1 MTLQESPPETSS
13 VNLCSDRDLNIE
25 DAAIVAEGQR
35 VIAISASVHASI
47 AAAHERMLKCIND
60 GRHIYGVTT
69 GFGPLADRSIAAKDL
84 ARLQANLVHH
94 LASGVEPMF
103 DWATA
108 RSILVARLVSIS
120 KGVSGAS
127 PEAVD
132 ALLSVLSSGLA
143 PLVPSRGT
151 VGASGDLTPLAHVAL
166 SLQGKAGFL
175 TESGKPLPAEEA
187 FSWMGRAPITLVAR
201 DGLALVNGT
210 SAMTGVAV
218 LNADRAARIA
228 AWAIAL
234 TAALGEVL
242 AVRTEAWDV
251 AFAEVRPHPG
261 QLRVTRALNDAVRT
275 GRRADTRR
283 LAVDGMSGRVRSPQ
297 DAYTLRCAPQV
308 IGAALD
314 ALDWHRLVVTREL
327 NSASDNPIFPEA
339 LVPALHGGNFM
350 GSHIALA
357 SDTCSAA
364 VLSLASLG
372 ERQIARVTDERLNE
386 GLPAFLSGGPPGL
399 TSGLMG
405 AQVTAT
411 ALLAEMRTRAVP
423 ASSQSIST
431 NGANQDVVSMGTTA
445 ARQTA
450 QHLSDF
456 ALILAILSLA
466 VSQAMH
472 ITGEEEYSDQ
482 AKSIAEAVR
491 RHAPPLQEDRPLAAE
506 IAALADMF
514 LLDREIFFATLGPSA
529 AETV

>member
-1 MTLQESPPETSS
+1 MTLQNTRPETASIK
-13 VNLCSDRDLNIE
+13 LCSVPNLKISE
-25 DAAIVAEGQR
+25 AASVAEGR
-35 VIAISASVHASI
+35 RGVALSACVHTNI
-47 AAAHERMLKCIND
+47 VAAHQRMLKCIDD

-69 GFGPLADRSIAAKDL
+69 GFGPLADRSISPNDL
-84 ARLQANLVHH
+84 ALLQTNLIHH
-94 LASGVEPMF
+94 LSTGVEPMF

-108 RSILVARLVSIS
+108 RSIIVARLVSIS
-120 KGVSGAS
+120 RGVSGAS

-132 ALLSVLSSGLA
+132 VLLNVLSSGLA
-143 PLVPSRGT
+143 PLIPSRGT

-175 TESGKPLPAEEA
+175 TESGERIPAGEA
-187 FSWMGRAPITLVAR
+187 FSRMGRAPIALLAR

-218 LNADRAARIA
+218 LNADRATRMA
-228 AWAIAL
+228 AWTIAL

-242 AVRTEAWDV
+242 AVRTEAWDP
-251 AFAEVRPHPG
+251 AFADVRPHPG
-261 QLRVTRALNDAVRT
+261 QVRATRALNDALRT
-275 GRRADTRR
+275 GRRADARR
-283 LAVDGMSGRVRSPQ
+283 LAVDGMASPHRSPQ

-314 ALDWHRLVVTREL
+314 ALEWHRVVVTREL
-327 NSASDNPIFPEA
+327 NAASDNPIFPDGA
-339 LVPALHGGNFM
+339 VPALHGGNFM

-364 VLSLASLG
+364 ILSLASLA

-386 GLPAFLSGGPPGL
+386 GLPAFLTGGPPGL

-431 NGANQDVVSMGTTA
+431 NGANQDVVSMGTIA
-445 ARQTA
+445 ARQAA
-450 QHLSDF
+450 QHLSDL
-456 ALILAILSLA
+456 AHILAILALA

-472 ITGEEEYSDQ
+472 LTGEEAYSDQ
-482 AKSIAEAVR
+482 AKRIAEAVR
-491 RHAPPLQEDRPLAAE
+491 RHAPPLEEDRPLAAE
-506 IAALADMF
+506 IAALADM
-514 LLDREIFFATLGPSA
+514 LLRDRETCVAALGASA
-529 AETV
+529 AETE